1 MHEEGMASNMPALF
15 PMLRLWIIIL
25 VCMLTC
31 ISALHR
37 LGHEAS
43 REGEEAVRIEESLVH
58 HPEPTDVIPAA
69 MVAASCN
76 CSRLFCSA
84 QQQQ

>member
-1 MHEEGMASNMPALF
+1 MASNLPALF

-43 REGEEAVRIEESLVH
+43 RDGKEAVRMEESADR
-58 HPEPTDVIPAA
+58 HPVPTDVIPAA
-69 MVAASCN
+69 MVAASWN
-76 CSRLFCSA
+76 CSRLVSSA

>member
-1 MHEEGMASNMPALF
+1 MKGMASNLPALF

-43 REGEEAVRIEESLVH
+43 RDSKEAVGVEESLVR
-58 HPEPTDVIPAA
+58 HPVRTDVIPTA
-69 MVAASCN
+69 MVAATWN
-76 CSRLFCSA
+76 CSRLVCCA

>member
-1 MHEEGMASNMPALF
+1 MHEEGMASNLPALF
-15 PMLRLWIIIL
+15 PLLRLWIFIL

-43 REGEEAVRIEESLVH
+43 RDVKEAVWNEEAPAR
-58 HPEPTDVIPAA
+58 HPVPTDVIPAA
-69 MVAASCN
+69 MVAASWN
-76 CSRLFCSA
+76 CSRLVSSA